1 MKRIAVSE
9 ILLQVLFQKDAF
21 RILTFSAL
29 KFLPNLH
36 LRFECRIFKPDFEY
50 QIFLYYQGPGM
61 VYRAFMEEL
70 LHVLAW
76 PSSCPPVDGLVL
88 YETGIS
94 GGDLRKAIVF

>member
-1 MKRIAVSE
+1 
-9 ILLQVLFQKDAF
+9 
-21 RILTFSAL
+21 
-29 KFLPNLH
+29 
-36 LRFECRIFKPDFEY
+36 
-50 QIFLYYQGPGM
+50 M